1 MGRALGS
8 GGFTSIINFGAGM
21 LAYKYPGLVIFA
33 FIVWEIFML
42 FFGTDLWADFQEFI
56 AGAVIVYLLKNFI
69 LN

>member
-1 MGRALGS
+1 
-8 GGFTSIINFGAGM
+8 M
-21 LAYKYPGLVIFA
+21 LAYKHGMIVVPL